1 MQSAGDVF
9 VTVPCHLFNGP
20 PLKKEKE
27 KEKVLNQH

>member
-27 KEKVLNQH
+27 KVLNQH